1 MYVRA
6 YSSSRRMNAIIHQL
20 YRLSFICPKSSIP
33 RFFFSLPLL
42 WLSSC
47 KVAVS
52 SPHWHLVLSLAS
64 ATDSTLWWQVA
75 ERATLLFRSSKAQ
88 NYRVPLEAGSG
99 AAECD
104 TAWLS
109 SCFRQAV
116 SGCAWQGSCWSNR
129 DGHSTRC
136 CPASRT
142 NTHNLVHARNRRQ
155 ALWFPPGERASKLFC
170 VKGMRSS
177 RGILWGDR
185 VRGST

>member
-33 RFFFSLPLL
+33 RFFFFLSPSCGCLLVKWRFHHLTGTLYSVWPKPLTAHCDDRWQRGPL
-42 WLSSC
+42 CSSDHPKPRTTEC
-47 KVAVS
+47 
-52 SPHWHLVLSLAS
+52 HLKQAS
-64 ATDSTLWWQVA
+64 
-75 ERATLLFRSSKAQ
+75 
-88 NYRVPLEAGSG
+88 

-116 SGCAWQGSCWSNR
+116 SGCARQGSCWSNR

-155 ALWFPPGERASKLFC
+155 ALWFPPLGNEPP
-170 VKGMRSS
+170 SS
-177 RGILWGDR
+177 F
-185 VRGST
+185 V